1 MVRVVVCYSAGE
13 GESDGHGDCEGD
25 YVADYG

>member
-13 GESDGHGDCEGD
+13 GESDGHSDCDGND
-25 YVADYG
+25 VADDW

>member
-13 GESDGHGDCEGD
+13 GESDGHGDGD
-25 YVADYG
+25 GNDVADDW